1 MVLWSMIS
9 GNKYQRE
16 SVCRSRNRDLSVCAP
31 LSHCQQHAR
40 HILLFVLLHAR
51 YKKYGAASAGKI
63 SWNLNQNHHN
73 KAIFKIQLHHD
84 SISKLLKFYIVNL
97 ISAHLWKLEIYYV
110 LKIYCGA
117 LRAFQQI
124 FNCVCCLWI
133 EVKSE
138 KKISCIADLAAK
150 LENVFISLTH
160 CIVLIQGSVCKK
172 RWSTKVNP
180 VIYYTGPRVPADADH
195 LNDDKRKTRPYLAG

>member
-31 LSHCQQHAR
+31 LSHCQHHAR

-51 YKKYGAASAGKI
+51 YKKYRAASAGKI
-63 SWNLNQNHHN
+63 SWNLNQNHHY
-73 KAIFKIQLHHD
+73 KAIFKIQLHD
-84 SISKLLKFYIVNL
+84 SISKLLKFDIVNL
-97 ISAHLWKLEIYYV
+97 ISALCLSGNIILCTKNIFWSLT
-110 LKIYCGA
+110 
-117 LRAFQQI
+117 FQQI

-138 KKISCIADLAAK
+138 KKMSCIADLAAK

-172 RWSTKVNP
+172 RWSTKVNL
-180 VIYYTGPRVPADADH
+180 VSQ
-195 LNDDKRKTRPYLAG
+195 